1 MGFSFLAISQ
11 TRTVTGTVVDEAAAP
26 IPFASVAIKGT
37 STGVSADA
45 DGNFS
50 IQAASNVTL
59 IVSATGYA
67 TKEVAANSTSLTIVL
82 AKGGTDVIEEVVVT
96 ATGQRVNKKTVGYAA
111 TVVSA
116 ERLVQA
122 APISAATAL
131 SGKVPGLQINVTGS
145 GVNPSV
151 SVVLRGYRSI
161 TGNNQALIVLDNV
174 IVPNEMLGNINPN
187 DIQDINVLNGSS
199 ASALYGSRASN
210 GALIITTKK
219 ELPEE
224 PMLGWLKP

>member
-1 MGFSFLAISQ
+1 M
-11 TRTVTGTVVDEAAAP
+11 
-26 IPFASVAIKGT
+26 
-37 STGVSADA
+37 
-45 DGNFS
+45 
-50 IQAASNVTL
+50 
-59 IVSATGYA
+59 
-67 TKEVAANSTSLTIVL
+67 
-82 AKGGTDVIEEVVVT
+82 
-96 ATGQRVNKKTVGYAA
+96 
-111 TVVSA
+111 
-116 ERLVQA
+116 
-122 APISAATAL
+122 
-131 SGKVPGLQINVTGS
+131 
-145 GVNPSV
+145 
-151 SVVLRGYRSI
+151 VLRGYRSI